1 MNQTL
6 SLFLTIISYLLAFA
20 HLLGVVLLK
29 AKKLKLRDLSLWL
42 YVTIFSVLIAIIQL
56 VYQITINVVPV
67 FPIIAIIGLIL
78 LSIALTK
85 LIRNLK

>member
-6 SLFLTIISYLLAFA
+6 SLFLTIISYLLGFA

-67 FPIIAIIGLIL
+67 FPIMAIIGLIL